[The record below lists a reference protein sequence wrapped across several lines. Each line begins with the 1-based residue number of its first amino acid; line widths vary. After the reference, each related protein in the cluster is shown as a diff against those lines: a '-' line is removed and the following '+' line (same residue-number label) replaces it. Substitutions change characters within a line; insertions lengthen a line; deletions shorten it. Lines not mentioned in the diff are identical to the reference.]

1 MAIAIAT
8 GVAIAMSVINAATR
22 LSELRKQL
30 SQLKPQQIA
39 HRAQRVEIVTVVNDK
54 IIKRK

>member
-1 MAIAIAT
+1 
-8 GVAIAMSVINAATR
+8 MSVINAVTR

-39 HRAQRVEIVTVVNDK
+39 HHAQRVEIVTVANDK